1 MYEVIKYFTDLQD
14 FNHPY
19 NVGDVFPR
27 TGLVVSDA
35 RCKELASANN
45 KQGEALIR
53 LKGAKTETKAMT
65 PKVEEKAEKSVSK
78 RGRKKSEE

>member
-27 TGLVVSDA
+27 IGLVVSDA

-53 LKGAKTETKAMT
+53 LKGAKTTTKAMT
-65 PKVEEKAEKSVSK
+65 PKVEEKAEKSVK